1 MGLGKITVTT
11 SDLDSA
17 AAKIRGLA
25 EQYKTAY
32 TQLYAEVEAMKQ
44 AYSGK
49 DNQSFTDQL
58 AQYKNDFEY
67 MHKLMEDYVDKLT
80 KSAAEYR
87 KTQQDIANQAKNL
100 STGLI

>member
-1 MGLGKITVTT
+1 MPLNQITVNTA
-11 SDLDSA
+11 DLDTA
-17 AAKIRGLA
+17 AAHIKGLA
-25 EQYKTAY
+25 EDYKTAY
-32 TQLYAEVEAMKQ
+32 TQLYSEVEAMKQ
-44 AYSGK
+44 AYAGK

-67 MHKLMEDYVDKLT
+67 MYKLMLDYADKLI

-87 KTQQDIANQAKNL
+87 KTQQDLANQAKNL